1 MRPTHLHRTWLR
13 PRRSTTPVTALR
25 RIESNETVDS
35 AIESHGV
42 AVDQL
47 DWARRGRSVC
57 HLNRTVEVSVD
68 TLLCHPVRAQV
79 VTKQVGP
86 QVRPR
91 SDGRHAAA
99 RNRFIGL
106 LNFFGK
112 SGETISTRTHSQIA
126 NVASLF
132 WASACWIFWC
142 QCGHGNM
149 GSAYVSASDQK
160 LRRQLCVWAITA
172 QVAVLA
178 QTTK

>member
-1 MRPTHLHRTWLR
+1 MIDKRKVDRQAAPALPEQLLS
-13 PRRSTTPVTALR
+13 PILLALR
-25 RIESNETVDS
+25 APRTEMRDMASIPRSRRR
-35 AIESHGV
+35 
-42 AVDQL
+42 AV
-47 DWARRGRSVC
+47 SSKI
-57 HLNRTVEVSVD
+57 TTE
-68 TLLCHPVRAQV
+68 
-79 VTKQVGP
+79 QVGH
-86 QVRPR
+86 QGSPR